1 MENLNLEENIVPGY
15 VFPALET
22 HPLQLS
28 RPLPL
33 SFITTSLGFLIIS
46 LILAPFLL
54 EPFATPEEV
63 KPPNGAAKLPLKSQF
78 MHMMVHHN
86 QVPFM
91 SSVIIA
97 IMVGLSVYLGYK
109 LNPLRFKQ

>member
-1 MENLNLEENIVPGY
+1 MGEYHCIMNAVFMGILLNLG
-15 VFPALET
+15 L
-22 HPLQLS
+22 
-28 RPLPL
+28 
-33 SFITTSLGFLIIS
+33 
-46 LILAPFLL
+46 PFLL

-63 KPPNGAAKLPLKSQF
+63 KPPNGAAKLSLKSQF